1 MFDTKICKCVWKL
14 WKPDRCVYLS
24 QKGEH
29 GVFFR
34 EWYEWFPDAFFMA
47 ERVKKE
53 KELSPLCSEEL
64 WGEMGYSLWLLQ
76 IPVEVPA
83 VH

>member
-1 MFDTKICKCVWKL
+1 MYTTNLRRTAKMFDTKICKCVWKL

-34 EWYEWFPDAFFMA
+34 EWYE
-47 ERVKKE
+47 
-53 KELSPLCSEEL
+53 
-64 WGEMGYSLWLLQ
+64 
-76 IPVEVPA
+76 
-83 VH
+83 